1 MAVRIPSD
9 IRGIEPMADIVLV
22 IVTVAFFAVT
32 FLVLKAV
39 EKL

>member
-1 MAVRIPSD
+1 VRIPYDFRS
-9 IRGIEPMADIVLV
+9 IESMADIILV
-22 IVTVAFFAVT
+22 IVTFAFFAVT